1 MTTHYDV
8 IKLSGVQ
15 ATWLVV
21 KFNPGKKSSQ
31 ALEYIMWITVM
42 QNRQAQMEALFS

>member
-1 MTTHYDV
+1 MTTHHDV

-21 KFNPGKKSSQ
+21 KFNPGKKMLASTRIYQVDYGNAKSTGVG
-31 ALEYIMWITVM
+31 IP
-42 QNRQAQMEALFS
+42 RR